1 MVKGIPSIVVPCSE
15 PSSPNDSDDT
25 QDGGGEVGA
34 WGWGWGGRSE
44 NKDEVEDRREDLWQD
59 TAPPRHALFPDWP
72 SAHAICIPL
81 PDWWQVEALF
91 CIKLNQGGVSTY
103 IKEKSRR
110 R

>member
-59 TAPPRHALFPDWP
+59 TAPPPDMPSSLIGLGHMLFAFP
-72 SAHAICIPL
+72 SLI
-81 PDWWQVEALF
+81 
-91 CIKLNQGGVSTY
+91 GG
-103 IKEKSRR
+103 R
-110 R
+110 